1 MSKVEIVLDKA
12 GVMELL
18 KSDAMYSVC
27 KQKGTEIM
35 NRLGDGYGMH
45 DVNYPE
51 RKGVAVNAMTRK
63 AMADNYNN
71 NTLLKAVK

>member
-1 MSKVEIVLDKA
+1 
-12 GVMELL
+12 
-18 KSDAMYSVC
+18 
-27 KQKGTEIM
+27 M